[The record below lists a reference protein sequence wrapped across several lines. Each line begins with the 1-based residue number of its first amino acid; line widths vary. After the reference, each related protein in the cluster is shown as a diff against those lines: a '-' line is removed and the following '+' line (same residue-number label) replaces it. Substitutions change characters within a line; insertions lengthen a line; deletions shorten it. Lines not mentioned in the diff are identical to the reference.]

1 MASKLWDDVRKS
13 LQDLGNLAAEKG
25 KVFSKAAADKAEE
38 LTRTGKLKL
47 DILQV
52 NREIDHLFSQL
63 GGKVY
68 HLESENALDTIP
80 GDEEIQKIFAK
91 IKELEAKKKDLEKKV
106 ESIPEEKAKAEKTE
120 KATEEPEPSVEEEK
134 TEKAGDSPAA

>member
-13 LQDLGNLAAEKG
+13 LQDLGNIAAEKG
-25 KVFSKAAADKAEE
+25 KIFSKAAADKAEE

-68 HLESENALDTIP
+68 HLESESALDTIP
-80 GDEEIQKIFAK
+80 EDEEIQQIFEKIKKLEARK
-91 IKELEAKKKDLEKKV
+91 KELEEKV
-106 ESIPEEKAKAEKTE
+106 ESIPEEKAEAE
-120 KATEEPEPSVEEEK
+120 KATTAAEEPTEPAEEEK
-134 TEKAGDSPAA
+134 

>member
-13 LQDLGNLAAEKG
+13 LQDLGNIAAEKG
-25 KVFSKAAADKAEE
+25 KIFSKAAADKAEE
-38 LTRTGKLKL
+38 LTRSGKLKL

-68 HLESENALDTIP
+68 HLESESALDTIP
-80 GDEEIQKIFAK
+80 EDDEIQKIFEK
-91 IKELEAKKKDLEKKV
+91 IKKLEARKKDLEEKV
-106 ESIPEEKAKAEKTE
+106 ESIPEEKAEAE
-120 KATEEPEPSVEEEK
+120 KATTAAEEPKEPTEEEK
-134 TEKAGDSPAA
+134 